1 MTVRRSLSLALLLV
15 CIIGLSPTGAQAR
28 DDFPVPGG
36 WFYSQANGKAGG
48 GDVGFSV
55 TNNGGIPFWDW
66 FQRYGGV
73 DDVGY
78 PISDRFVWNGFTVQA
93 FQKVVLQWRPDSR
106 TVAIV
111 NVFDELSAAGK
122 DEWLLAVRQVPRSN
136 DWSSDRGKG
145 WEQIVAAHQALLDP
159 YPAIKAAYFAAA
171 DPVALNGL
179 PMGVHELSN
188 VVVIRAQRKVFQQ
201 WKVDVPWARAGQVV
215 VANGGDVGKE
225 AGLYPAQAILPRTP
239 AGDLPGVGISTT
251 PTSAPQPAPPPNA
264 SSLASPLP
272 PGPPSTKSSIAGLW
286 HKPLTDDLFMTRIG
300 ESGAGWVRT
309 FLTWEDVEPTETSP
323 PSYNW
328 SASDRAI
335 RLLRER
341 GVQPLVNI
349 VDPPSWAA
357 FPTCGPFR
365 SAAMQDRWL
374 QFVRAAVE
382 RYSQPPYSV
391 RMWMLYN
398 EPDFRIQNPNDKFG
412 GGWGGGCWG
421 NHPTEYGA
429 MLRATYPV
437 IKAADPAAV
446 VVMGPL
452 AADGCGASFN
462 CAFLREVLDPAKGNA
477 GGSFDVASFN
487 YFPFFRRNWEQF
499 GTSLLGKAEG
509 FRRTMAEVGV
519 AKPVLVAETGI
530 VLDGTPATATAQANY
545 VAQALT
551 LGLVDAGRPD
561 GRGVQAVIWFT
572 LRDSD
577 DPNDRWGLL
586 SPSGEVKPPFVVY
599 QTWVKELAGLRFVR
613 TESEPTYGT
622 SPARVCDSG
631 PYFCDALQKYVFASG
646 DLEKWV
652 LWIDAGPQR
661 QGDRYSTTA
670 RRTVELPADR
680 LIVVRDTMGAVVPV
694 NRSGSSATLTVTE
707 SPVYVT
713 LRR

>member
-1 MTVRRSLSLALLLV
+1 VANRWPLLLV
-15 CIIGLSPTGAQAR
+15 IAVLLVGLPPASAQAR

-66 FQRYGGV
+66 FERYGGV
-73 DDVGY
+73 ANVGY
-78 PISDRFVWNGFTVQA
+78 PISERFIWNGFTVQA
-93 FQKVVLQWRPDSR
+93 FQKVVLQWRPESR
-106 TVAIV
+106 TMAIV

-122 DEWLLAVRQVPRSN
+122 DDWLLTVRQVPRSQ
-136 DWSSDRGKG
+136 DWSSDRGKR
-145 WEQIVAAHQALLDP
+145 WEQIVASHQALLDP

-188 VVVIRAQRKVFQQ
+188 VIVVRAQRKVFQQ

-225 AGLYPAQAILPRTP
+225 AGLYPTTAIVPRS
-239 AGDLPGVGISTT
+239 PGGE
-251 PTSAPQPAPPPNA
+251 APGAATPAPPAA
-264 SSLASPLP
+264 SLGGPLP
-272 PGPPSTKSSIAGLW
+272 PGPLPSKSAIAGLW
-286 HKPLTDDLFMTRIG
+286 HKPLVDDLFMTRIG

-309 FLTWEDVEPTETSP
+309 FLTWEEVEPTETSP
-323 PSYNW
+323 PTYNW
-328 SASDRAI
+328 AASDRAI

-349 VDPPSWAA
+349 VDPPTWAA

-365 SAAMQDRWL
+365 STAMQNRWL

-382 RYSQPPYSV
+382 RYQQPPYSV
-391 RMWMLYN
+391 RYWVLYN

-437 IKAADPAAV
+437 IKAADPNAI

-452 AADGCGASFN
+452 ASDGCGPSFN

-477 GGSFDVASFN
+477 AGSFDMASFN
-487 YFPFFRRNWEQF
+487 YFPFYRRNWEQF
-499 GTSLLGKAEG
+499 GTSMIGKAEG
-509 FRRTMAEVGV
+509 FRRTMAEFGG
-519 AKPVLVAETGI
+519 AKPIIVAETGI
-530 VLDGTPATATAQANY
+530 VLDGSAATEAAQANY

-551 LGLVDAGRPD
+551 LALADHGRSD
-561 GRGVQAVIWFT
+561 GNGIQIATWFT

-586 SPSGEVKPPFVVY
+586 SPSGEIKPPFVVY
-599 QTWVKELAGLRFVR
+599 QTWVKELAGGRLVR
-613 TESEPTYGT
+613 NESEPTYGS
-622 SPARVCDSG
+622 SPARPCDTG
-631 PYFCDALQKYVFASG
+631 PFFCDALQKYVFATG
-646 DLEKWV
+646 DAEKWV
-652 LWIDAGPQR
+652 LWIDGGPQR
-661 QGDRYSTTA
+661 QGERYSTSA
-670 RRTVELPADR
+670 SRTVELPANR
-680 LIVVRDTMGAVVPV
+680 LVAVRDKMGAVVAV
-694 NRSGSSATLTVTE
+694 DRTGAVATVTVTE
-707 SPVYVT
+707 SPIYVT